1 MAKQRVGIELF
12 LDDSKLKP
20 ELAQADQEVKTWAGG
35 VASSMTKIA
44 SVGQG
49 LFFTINGF
57 SQAFRVLNEWISKPI
72 DTASD
77 YDEVFS
83 KFNVVFGEYTENVRQ
98 WAKDVGNAETGFGRS
113 EMALLSMLSTMQD
126 TFVPMGF
133 ARKEASELS
142 KSLVALAV
150 DVASFNNKMDEDVIA
165 DFQSAIVGNHETV
178 RKYGIVITEATLKEE
193 ALTSGI
199 TDNVKAMT
207 NEEKIRARLNII
219 TKGTTDAQGDA
230 LRTAKGDAN
239 TRKRLNAILEDTSKI
254 LGEKLLPANTA
265 WLEVQIALAKTV
277 QDFIKIPIYE
287 KLEEERKAVNV
298 LAIRITSLNEKS
310 GDRAKLLA
318 EMQREYPDFL
328 ENLDIE
334 KTTNEDLVKA
344 LEKYNKEMIKKVRVA
359 KIDEQRAEIIGKQT
373 EKAEKLVDA
382 EIAVADAIF
391 EQSER
396 FKTLL
401 DSQGFVLDSEQS
413 LEEQAKSLSKT
424 LGLLD
429 YKEIDGVTTVT
440 VGGVQKLTGA
450 VLGLT
455 KHQEAFNIAQ
465 SEGNDELERLD
476 RIKTKLVGLSTEE
489 VEDDDSSKI
498 KKKKKAHEE
507 YLLALKNDEWEFT
520 QYEKK
525 LEEERLSNI
534 EKIRAEE
541 QEFKDQVRDD
551 EAKKDLDAFE
561 EKQDRETAHYEKMI
575 DLAVDM
581 GDALIQ
587 GYNSE
592 GLKGAL
598 RESLLL
604 LLSFYEKRLLL
615 EKFEAG
621 AKAIGGNPGAIAELL
636 FITAGFEAVK
646 ASVRNFAEGGIV
658 KARPG
663 GMIARIGE
671 AGYDEAVIP
680 LGGSKAPF
688 GDLVKAIER
697 LEETVKNTPPQ
708 LINSE
713 IKGED
718 LKLLIDKQ
726 LKKKLV
732 VSFGPGGPTV
742 GRIK

>member
-476 RIKTKLVGLSTEE
+476 RIKTKLVGGSTEE
-489 VEDDDSSKI
+489 VEDDDSSK
-498 KKKKKAHEE
+498 KKKKTHEE

-520 QYEKK
+520 EYEQG

-646 ASVRNFAEGGIV
+646 ASVRNFATGAIV
-658 KARPG
+658 KARSG
-663 GMIARIGE
+663 GMLVNVAEDG
-671 AGYDEAVIP
+671 ADEGIFP
-680 LGGSKAPF
+680 LSGPHSPF
-688 GDLVKAIER
+688 PGIVAELRALREDI
-697 LEETVKNTPPQ
+697 KNTPPQ